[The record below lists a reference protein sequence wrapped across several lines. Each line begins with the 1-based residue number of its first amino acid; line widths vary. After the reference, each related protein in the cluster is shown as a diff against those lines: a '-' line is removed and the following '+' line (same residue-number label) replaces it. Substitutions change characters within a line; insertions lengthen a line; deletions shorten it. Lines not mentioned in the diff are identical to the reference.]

1 MLTETNVKITSSDMP
16 EYIAAIDMG
25 SNSFHMVVAKSSHGE
40 IRVIDKLGEKVQL
53 AAGLN
58 KRGEITEDAQN
69 RAFDCLSR
77 FAQRIKGLDTSAV
90 QIVGTNALRAAKHKK
105 EFLRKAEK
113 ITGYPIE
120 IISGREEAR
129 LIYLGVAH
137 TLSDDYGNRLVIDIG
152 GGSTEL
158 IIGKRFETEAL
169 ESLHMGCV
177 SFRERYFQDGKLT
190 DKGFSKAI
198 KHASRELLSI
208 SQHYSQLGW
217 NNCVGASGSVKAIL
231 NSLIHLGYAHE
242 TIELSA
248 LYKLRQKLIK
258 AGHTNFIDEFGIK
271 KDRASIFP
279 AGLSIL
285 IACFEVLS
293 IRSMTF
299 TTGALREGLLY
310 DVIGR
315 IGHEDVRE
323 RTIQSMQLRYDV
335 DKVHAQQ
342 VEETALY
349 LYSLVADEWNIKSLI
364 NENLLKWAS
373 RIFEVGLSIA
383 HAQYHRHGEY
393 LVYYS
398 ELPGFT
404 RLKQLYLSILV
415 RSHRRKFS
423 DEPFSALTEKEK
435 GLLKKLSVIF
445 RLANVL
451 TVARKSSETDFS
463 LKVNDKVLTLDMG
476 NGWLKDNPLNEAN
489 LELEKELLLK
499 QGFELQIKKDQ

>member
-1 MLTETNVKITSSDMP
+1 MP
-16 EYIAAIDMG
+16 EYIAAVDMG
-25 SNSFHMVVAKSSHGE
+25 SNSFHMVVAKISHGE
-40 IRVIDKLGEKVQL
+40 VRVIDKLGEKVQL

-58 KRGEITEDAQN
+58 QFGEMTEEAKH

-77 FAQRIKGLDTSAV
+77 FAQRIKGLDSSAV
-90 QIVGTNALRAAKHKK
+90 QIVGTNALRAAKQKK
-105 EFLRKAEK
+105 DFLRKAEK

-158 IIGKRFETEAL
+158 IIGERFETKAL

-177 SFRERYFQDGKLT
+177 SFREKYFQDGKLT
-190 DKGFSKAI
+190 EKNFSKAV
-198 KHASRELLSI
+198 KHASRELLGI
-208 SQHYSQLGW
+208 SRNYSQLGW
-217 NNCVGASGSVKAIL
+217 QSCVGASGSVKAVL
-231 NSLIHLGYAHE
+231 NSLVHLGYAHE

-258 AGHTNFIDEFGIK
+258 LGHTNFIDELGIK

-293 IRSMTF
+293 IEKMNF

-310 DVIGR
+310 DIVGR
-315 IGHEDVRE
+315 IQHEDVRE

-349 LYSLVADEWNIKSLI
+349 IYKLIANNWNISNPI

-383 HAQYHRHGEY
+383 HAQYHRHGAY

-404 RLKQLYLSILV
+404 RLTQLYLSILV

-423 DEPFSALTEKEK
+423 DEPFVALTEKEQT
-435 GLLKKLSVIF
+435 LLKKLSVIF

-451 TVARKSSETDFS
+451 TVARKSSETNFS
-463 LKVNDKVLTLDMG
+463 LKAEDKTLFLDMG
-476 NGWLKDNPLNEAN
+476 EGWLRDNPLNEAN
-489 LELEKELLLK
+489 LEQEKELLLK
-499 QGFELQIKKDQ
+499 QGFELNIK